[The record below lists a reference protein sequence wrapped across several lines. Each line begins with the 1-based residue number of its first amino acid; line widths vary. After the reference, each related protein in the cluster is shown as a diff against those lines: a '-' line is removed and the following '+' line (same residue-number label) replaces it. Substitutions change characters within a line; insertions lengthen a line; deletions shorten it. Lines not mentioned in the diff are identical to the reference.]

1 MALISRIFM
10 LVTYLKIFVKD
21 YKYIQFSIKNLVYF
35 CPIEKESTIFMQL
48 AKGTL
53 IPIGGNEDKGIEES
67 ELYTLE
73 FIEEGILYHVVE
85 EAGGIESKIVVIP
98 TASSIPD
105 EVGKNYKQAF
115 STLGCNNVH
124 VLDIRTKKD
133 SEKQS
138 SIELIKSAHCIM
150 FSGGNQSKITDNI
163 GGTTIHKIL
172 LDRYKNEKG
181 FVIAGTSAGA
191 MAMTNEM
198 IAGGSPK
205 EAFIKGAVKMYHGLN
220 LIPGLIIDTHFI
232 RRGRFGRQ
240 SEAVAKF
247 PNLIGFGLA
256 EDTGMMIKNGND
268 CTVIGSGM
276 VIVFDGGTLTHNN
289 EKVLEEGTPM
299 TMANLTIHVLSNGD
313 KYDIKNR
320 KVTVLPIEAPFI

>member
-1 MALISRIFM
+1 
-10 LVTYLKIFVKD
+10 
-21 YKYIQFSIKNLVYF
+21 
-35 CPIEKESTIFMQL
+35 MQL

-53 IPIGGNEDKGIEES
+53 IPIGGNEDKGIEENEFYS
-67 ELYTLE
+67 LE
-73 FIEEGILYHVVE
+73 FIDEGILYHVVR
-85 EAGGIESKIVVIP
+85 EAGGVDAKIIVIP

-105 EVGKNYKQAF
+105 EVSENYKEAF
-115 STLGCNNVH
+115 STLGCTNVH
-124 VLDIRTKKD
+124 ILDIRSKKD
-133 SEKQS
+133 SEKQA
-138 SIELIKSAHCIM
+138 SIDLIKSANCIM
-150 FSGGNQSKITDNI
+150 FSGGDQSKITKKI

-172 LDRYKNEKG
+172 LERYKNESG

-198 IAGGSPK
+198 IAGGSAT
-205 EAFIKGAVKMYHGLN
+205 ESFIKGAVLMYHGLS

-232 RRGRFGRQ
+232 KRGRFGRQ

-256 EDTGMMIKNGND
+256 EDTGMIIKNGND

-276 VIVFDGGTLTHNN
+276 VIVFDGYNLTHNT
-289 EKVLEEGTPM
+289 EKELKVGTPM
-299 TMANLTIHVLSNGD
+299 TMANLTVHVLSNGD
-313 KYDIKNR
+313 QFDIKNR